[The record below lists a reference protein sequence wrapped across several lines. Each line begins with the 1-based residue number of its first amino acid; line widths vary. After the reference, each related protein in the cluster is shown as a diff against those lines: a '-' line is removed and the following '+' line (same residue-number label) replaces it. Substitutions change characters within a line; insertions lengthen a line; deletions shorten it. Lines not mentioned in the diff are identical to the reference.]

1 MTRVADILVIV
12 GLVFVAWYQI
22 NAGLQFV
29 FVSFFNLLGVD
40 LRTWF
45 PLLPLVAALAG
56 LAPAIPLGMRAA
68 KLLN

>member
-40 LRTWF
+40 LRTWSRCSRWWRHS
-45 PLLPLVAALAG
+45 PDSHRLSLWA
-56 LAPAIPLGMRAA
+56 
-68 KLLN
+68 